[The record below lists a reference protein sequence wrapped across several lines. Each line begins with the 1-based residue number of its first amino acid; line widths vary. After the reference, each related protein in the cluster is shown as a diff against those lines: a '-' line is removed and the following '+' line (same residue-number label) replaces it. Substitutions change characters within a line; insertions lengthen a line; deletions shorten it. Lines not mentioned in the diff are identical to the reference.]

1 VLSVADY
8 FAVPGAHAVT
18 TREQL
23 LCLRE
28 VELSYECRGR
38 AIRVQGRCPRRD
50 QRGGIFELH
59 LLASLRHL
67 VRLRTWRLRLLQRS
81 TSLVLVL
88 VKQEF
93 YFLLKCETFHCCQLC
108 IFHPDVRASKFLP
121 KRSQDD
127 IIAFQNSEGIARTR
141 GEG

>member
-1 VLSVADY
+1 MTYEVLSVADY

-67 VRLRTWRLRLLQRS
+67 VSVYALGGCAYYSAQRPWS
-81 TSLVLVL
+81 
-88 VKQEF
+88 
-93 YFLLKCETFHCCQLC
+93 
-108 IFHPDVRASKFLP
+108 
-121 KRSQDD
+121 
-127 IIAFQNSEGIARTR
+127 
-141 GEG
+141 